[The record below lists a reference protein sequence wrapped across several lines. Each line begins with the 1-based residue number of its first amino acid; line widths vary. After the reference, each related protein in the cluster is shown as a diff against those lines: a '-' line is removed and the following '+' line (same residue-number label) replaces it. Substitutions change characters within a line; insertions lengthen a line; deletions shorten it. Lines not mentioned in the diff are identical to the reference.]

1 MDYAKYYDVFQFT
14 GAKPKMRDIYELIR
28 QKESD
33 LERIKREVDVLRMA
47 AKLLDDDAGS
57 RTIVVAPAAA
67 DRESQGYGAPAV
79 ARPGA
84 APTAPPSA
92 WASAKQF
99 P

>member
-1 MDYAKYYDVFQFT
+1 
-14 GAKPKMRDIYELIR
+14 MRDIYELIR

-57 RTIVVAPAAA
+57 RTIVVAPATI
-67 DRESQGYGAPAV
+67 DRESQVYGAPAA

>member
-1 MDYAKYYDVFQFT
+1 
-14 GAKPKMRDIYELIR
+14 MRDIYELIR

-33 LERIKREVDVLRMA
+33 LERIKKEVEVLRMA
-47 AKLLDDDAGS
+47 ARLLDDDSGS
-57 RTIVVAPAAA
+57 RTVVVAPATAS
-67 DRESQGYGAPAV
+67 RESQVYGAPAV
-79 ARPGA
+79 ARPAA

>member
-1 MDYAKYYDVFQFT
+1 
-14 GAKPKMRDIYELIR
+14 MRDIYELIR

-33 LERIKREVDVLRMA
+33 LERIKKEVDVLRMA

-67 DRESQGYGAPAV
+67 GRENQVYGAPAV